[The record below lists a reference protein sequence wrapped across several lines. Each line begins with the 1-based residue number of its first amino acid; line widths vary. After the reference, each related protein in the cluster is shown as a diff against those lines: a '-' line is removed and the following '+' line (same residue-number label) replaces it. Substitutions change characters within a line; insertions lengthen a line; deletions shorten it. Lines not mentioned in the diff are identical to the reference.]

1 MAPYPSAMPA
11 AASDP
16 CVFCAII
23 AGTTPA
29 SIVYADDDH
38 VAFLDRRPL
47 FEGHTLLV
55 PREHVVTL
63 ADLPAPRVGPFFIVA
78 QRLSIAVPQAMDAVG
93 SFVAMNNIVSQS
105 VAHLHCHVVPR
116 NFKDGLRGFFWP
128 RTKYVDDEAR
138 DAVAASIAGVL

>member
-1 MAPYPSAMPA
+1 MAAT
-11 AASDP
+11 D
-16 CVFCAII
+16 CVFCDII
-23 AGTTPA
+23 AGRVAA

-55 PREHVVTL
+55 PRRHVVTL
-63 ADLPAPRVGPFFIVA
+63 ADLPAPAVGPFFAVA
-78 QRLSIAVPQAMDAVG
+78 QRLSVAIPEAMEAVG
-93 SFVAMNNIVSQS
+93 SFVAMNKVVSQS

-128 RTKYVDDEAR
+128 RTKYADDAAR
-138 DAVAASIAGVL
+138 DAVAARIAAAL